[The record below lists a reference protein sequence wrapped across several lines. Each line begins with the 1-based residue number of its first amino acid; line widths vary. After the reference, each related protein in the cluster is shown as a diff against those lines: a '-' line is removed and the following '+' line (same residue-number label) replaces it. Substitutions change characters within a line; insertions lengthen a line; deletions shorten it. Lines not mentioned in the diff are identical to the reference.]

1 MSRVLGEV
9 AGRVGEEVQVERGPL
24 GPVQFWRGQSRYLVG
39 ELLDS
44 WVETPPWWQ
53 RDAAVPG
60 GASAELVATREVW
73 RVEAVR
79 AGRSADE
86 LRRRVRPVL
95 GRRRQPLV
103 ARAGARLMG
112 AVRAVPAG
120 QLPLPPALPAAAA
133 QLLDQARRG
142 LAEAAA
148 TPIPGSGTPRRTW
161 LRCAAAAAV
170 LAARTRPE
178 PARRRPR
185 SAWVLLGQV
194 APELGEWAT
203 FFAAG
208 AAKRAAAEAGLSHAV
223 TEREADDL
231 VRDVGAFL
239 AVVENCLATGSR
251 CPSRPRAV
259 ARLGRSSATAAHRR
273 RPGPRSSAGGA

>member
-1 MSRVLGEV
+1 
-9 AGRVGEEVQVERGPL
+9 
-24 GPVQFWRGQSRYLVG
+24 
-39 ELLDS
+39 
-44 WVETPPWWQ
+44 
-53 RDAAVPG
+53 
-60 GASAELVATREVW
+60 
-73 RVEAVR
+73 
-79 AGRSADE
+79 
-86 LRRRVRPVL
+86 
-95 GRRRQPLV
+95 
-103 ARAGARLMG
+103 MG

-133 QLLDQARRG
+133 QLLDQAHRG

-148 TPIPGSGTPRRTW
+148 AVDPRERYATAHLGA
-161 LRCAAAAAV
+161 LRCAAAV

-178 PARRRPR
+178 SARRRPR

-208 AAKRAAAEAGLSHAV
+208 AAKRAAAEAGLSRAV

-239 AVVENCLATGSR
+239 TVVENCLAASYGSLPASEPLR
-251 CPSRPRAV
+251 VTYTRPRV
-259 ARLGRSSATAAHRR
+259 VGGTASGALSGLRR
-273 RPGPRSSAGGA
+273 

>member
-1 MSRVLGEV
+1 
-9 AGRVGEEVQVERGPL
+9 
-24 GPVQFWRGQSRYLVG
+24 
-39 ELLDS
+39 
-44 WVETPPWWQ
+44 
-53 RDAAVPG
+53 
-60 GASAELVATREVW
+60 
-73 RVEAVR
+73 
-79 AGRSADE
+79 
-86 LRRRVRPVL
+86 
-95 GRRRQPLV
+95 
-103 ARAGARLMG
+103 MG
-112 AVRAVPAG
+112 AARAVPAD

-133 QLLDQARRG
+133 GLLDQARRG

-148 TPIPGSGTPRRTW
+148 ATDPRERYATAHLGA
-161 LRCAAAAAV
+161 LRGAAAV

-208 AAKRAAAEAGLSHAV
+208 ATKRAAAEAGLSRAV

-239 AVVENCLATGSR
+239 VVVENYLATPAPAAPE
-251 CPSRPRAV
+251 PSRSPFTRPRGA
-259 ARLGRSSATAAHRR
+259 GG
-273 RPGPRSSAGGA
+273 PGPRSRR